1 MINSKLTKRWFF
13 GRSCVTET
21 NRIQRECGWF
31 IPVSMVWWVL
41 AGKLMKLSKFLESYI
56 VSYLHDC
63 YSSWLFLT
71 DWSGVYFSS
80 HDLHIISHLWKCD
93 CTCFFFFFFWKLIKK
108 PYYFYLWIDPFHVLW
123 ESEVIIDWFELFN
136 YLVHHFDHYFLIFF
150 KRVIIFVNTFQVQ
163 ITWGRLENSLVQSDQ
178 NNNGEDMC
186 QTDFVE

>member
-1 MINSKLTKRWFF
+1 MWMIHSSLHGMVGLSR
-13 GRSCVTET
+13 ET
-21 NRIQRECGWF
+21 NETKQISGELHC
-31 IPVSMVWWVL
+31 
-41 AGKLMKLSKFLESYI
+41 FLFTWLLFFLVISYW
-56 VSYLHDC
+56 LEWC
-63 YSSWLFLT
+63 LFFKSWLAYNFTFMKMWLYLFFL
-71 DWSGVYFSS
+71 
-80 HDLHIISHLWKCD
+80 
-93 CTCFFFFFFWKLIKK
+93 FWKLIKK